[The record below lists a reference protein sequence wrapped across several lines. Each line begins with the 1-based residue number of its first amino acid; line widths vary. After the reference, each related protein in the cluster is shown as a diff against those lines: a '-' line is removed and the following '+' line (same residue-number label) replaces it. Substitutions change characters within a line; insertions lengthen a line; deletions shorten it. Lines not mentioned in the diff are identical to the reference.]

1 VEEAPQTKTRHPIPP
16 QGEIPRWAGRL
27 EAAALEVPEVQE
39 DLGNLGDPEVTNQ
52 HRDDPHKE
60 K

>member
-1 VEEAPQTKTRHPIPP
+1 VEEAPQTKTHHPILL

-39 DLGNLGDPEVTNQ
+39 DLGNLGNPEGANQ
-52 HRDDPHKE
+52 HRDDSHKE